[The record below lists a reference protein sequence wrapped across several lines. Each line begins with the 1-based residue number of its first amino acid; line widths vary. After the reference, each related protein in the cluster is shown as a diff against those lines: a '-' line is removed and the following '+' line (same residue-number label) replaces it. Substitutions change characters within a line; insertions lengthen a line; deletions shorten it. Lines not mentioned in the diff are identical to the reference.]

1 MDENVVVKK
10 KFSKRM
16 IVPFY
21 ILVLLIPFNLF
32 VHKTL
37 VGSGFINENQG
48 VGMSL
53 MLIVTG
59 LLIGLF
65 GLVFRSSLAWYF
77 KALIAFLY
85 VPTVMFSL
93 IISGM

>member
-1 MDENVVVKK
+1 MKK

-16 IVPFY
+16 ILPFY
-21 ILVLLIPFNLF
+21 VLVLLIPFNLF
-32 VHKTL
+32 IHKAL
-37 VGSGFINENQG
+37 VSSGLINENQG
-48 VGMSL
+48 VGMSV

-65 GLVFRSSLAWYF
+65 GLIFRSSLAWYF
-77 KALIAFLY
+77 KALIALLY